1 MQAAQTVQK
10 AEVSQ
15 DELASPS
22 LIKKEMV
29 LSKQILQC
37 NTTGLCNENG
47 AKSFLLRK
55 SRVSWV
61 LSNNSLWII

>member
-29 LSKQILQC
+29 LSKQILLC
-37 NTTGLCNENG
+37 NTTGLFNENG

-55 SRVSWV
+55 PRVSWV